1 MTVIQT
7 ILFTFAISLDTLAL
21 MIVEGSMYREI
32 KRIDLAKQSIFIG
45 LWQTLGFLLGSRTLA
60 WLIREGTENF
70 LPLSYRLY
78 LSISI
83 IIFVGLGLLM
93 LRRGL
98 KSDNIIERRRES
110 VEFEKI
116 FAIAVITS
124 IDALFAGL
132 ALSFSG
138 IRISYVA
145 FLIFIVS
152 MLSVI
157 LGLFIG
163 HRLGYKVKSNAYI
176 LSGVIFLA
184 FGTHILLR

>member
-1 MTVIQT
+1 
-7 ILFTFAISLDTLAL
+7 
-21 MIVEGSMYREI
+21 
-32 KRIDLAKQSIFIG
+32 
-45 LWQTLGFLLGSRTLA
+45 
-60 WLIREGTENF
+60 
-70 LPLSYRLY
+70 
-78 LSISI
+78 
-83 IIFVGLGLLM
+83 M

-98 KSDNIIERRRES
+98 KSGNIVERRRES
-110 VEFEKI
+110 VDFKKI
-116 FAIAVITS
+116 FVIAVITS

-138 IRISYVA
+138 IRISYIA
-145 FLIFIVS
+145 FLIFVVS